1 MIFNDNLD
9 LLLCDMT
16 LRGLAEISTSERALR
31 ARVILGL
38 AGKEYKTDAQF
49 WLDRELN

>member
-16 LRGLAEISTSERALR
+16 LRGLAEISTKELALR
-31 ARVILGL
+31 VIL